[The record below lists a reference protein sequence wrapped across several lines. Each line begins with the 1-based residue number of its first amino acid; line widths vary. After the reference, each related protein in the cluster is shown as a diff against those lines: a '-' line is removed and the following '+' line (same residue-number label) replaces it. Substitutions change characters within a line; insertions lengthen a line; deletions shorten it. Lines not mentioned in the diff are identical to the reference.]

1 MIKII
6 SVSYTWDIKKGEI
19 FEVDRKEWYSDSWLI
34 HIRSKEGDF
43 IKYYFDTLDEY
54 RERRIDKILNND

>member
-34 HIRSKEGDF
+34 YIHSKEGYF

-54 RERRIDKILNND
+54 RERRIDKILK

>member
-34 HIRSKEGDF
+34 YIRSKEGYF

-54 RERRIDKILNND
+54 RERRIDKILK